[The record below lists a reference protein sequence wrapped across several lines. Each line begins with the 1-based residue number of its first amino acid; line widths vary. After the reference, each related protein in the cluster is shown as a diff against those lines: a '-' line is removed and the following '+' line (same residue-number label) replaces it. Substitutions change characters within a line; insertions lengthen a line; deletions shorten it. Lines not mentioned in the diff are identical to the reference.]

1 MYTKENMSRN
11 LRLINQALELKY
23 LVHNFTYYNCKKNVD
38 YKTTWVVKTVLTMI
52 KFSELY
58 SADHQAM
65 L

>member
-1 MYTKENMSRN
+1 MYTKENMGRN
-11 LRLINQALELKY
+11 LRLINLALELKY
-23 LVHNFTYYNCKKNVD
+23 LVHTFTYYNCKKNVD

-65 L
+65 F